1 MADETPVAPAPA
13 ETPATPAPPPPSA
26 PPTET
31 RPTMT
36 PEAAQPAADQFSAME
51 AMLGRPSVDEAS
63 EAAKTLAAR
72 RRREPER
79 ARESAPVAPAPPPAP
94 VPPPGPRRYAGIY
107 ETPDALEEAYKRLD
121 GDKQRAEQAAQ
132 RLERLLL
139 SSLEGAR
146 AHPPGTAPGPAPAP
160 PAPHPAWTSQLA
172 QAAIREEA
180 ARLALED
187 PAADPQRFIRAIA
200 AALRED
206 EEARGLYIG
215 PAVQAIQQQA
225 DHQQQIATLQQAF
238 FTQYPDL
245 KAVRPELLRQVALET
260 EARLAR
266 AAPESYGSPAY
277 LQQWFEETAREART
291 VFRVP
296 SASGPDGSGTA
307 SGPAPGA
314 SGPPTAP
321 AAKPQGAPFAET
333 PSPRPSEPALTG
345 QALHL
350 HRVFG
355 RGG

>member
-1 MADETPVAPAPA
+1 
-13 ETPATPAPPPPSA
+13 
-26 PPTET
+26 
-31 RPTMT
+31 
-36 PEAAQPAADQFSAME
+36 ME
-51 AMLGRPSVDEAS
+51 AILGRPSADETS
-63 EAAKTLAAR
+63 EAAKLLAAR

-79 ARESAPVAPAPPPAP
+79 PRESPPVAPAPPPSPAAP
-94 VPPPGPRRYAGIY
+94 AAPTGPRRYAGIY
-107 ETPDALEEAYKRLD
+107 ETPEALEDAYKRLD

-146 AHPPGTAPGPAPAP
+146 AQPPGTAPGPAASP
-160 PAPHPAWTSQLA
+160 PVPHPAWTAQLA

-187 PAADPQRFIRAIA
+187 PAANPQRFIRAIA

-215 PAVQAIQQQA
+215 PAVQALQQQTEQ
-225 DHQQQIATLQQAF
+225 QQQIATLQQAF

-307 SGPAPGA
+307 SGPAPGT
-314 SGPPTAP
+314 SGPPKASP
-321 AAKPQGAPFAET
+321 AKPQGAPFAET
-333 PSPRPSEPALTG
+333 PSPRPTEPQLSG

-350 HRVFG
+350 ARVFG
-355 RGG
+355 RPG

>member
-1 MADETPVAPAPA
+1 MADELQSAPAPPEAPAPA
-13 ETPATPAPPPPSA
+13 PPSA
-26 PPTET
+26 PPAES
-31 RPTMT
+31 RPAAP
-36 PEAAQPAADQFSAME
+36 PEAAQPTATQFAAME
-51 AMLGRPSVDEAS
+51 AMLGRPSADEAS
-63 EAAKTLAAR
+63 EAAKPLAAR

-79 ARESAPVAPAPPPAP
+79 PRESAPVAPPAPPVPAAP
-94 VPPPGPRRYAGIY
+94 AGPRRYAGIY

-146 AHPPGTAPGPAPAP
+146 AQPPGTAPGPTAAP

-172 QAAIREEA
+172 QTAIREEA

-206 EEARGLYIG
+206 DEARGLYIG

-225 DHQQQIATLQQAF
+225 EHQQQIAALQQAF

-245 KAVRPELLRQVALET
+245 KAVHPELLRQVALGT

-266 AAPESYGSPAY
+266 AAPDSYGSPAY
-277 LQQWFEETAREART
+277 LQQWFEDTAREARM
-291 VFRVP
+291 VLRVP
-296 SASGPDGSGTA
+296 SASGPEGPGTA

-321 AAKPQGAPFAET
+321 SAKPQGAPFAET